1 VITSLASSLVFG
13 LSWCFC
19 TAAGSICGAACGN
32 DKPSTTAPSATSG
45 RKRSAFL
52 FVISIGLSFAFQY
65 GVSRAL
71 GPNSNAL
78 TSIPYAGP
86 YLVSAWTSG
95 CSYDSNNMELEEV
108 CRQNNGVYR
117 VSACTWLFFTILA
130 VAAKCKPS
138 FNREVWPAKYVLFLF
153 LVTASAFIPNT
164 PLFSPIYLQ
173 FSRVCAAIFV
183 ILQQLIYIDIGYDWN
198 DSWVTK
204 ANEAEAEEL
213 GSGKKWLAAIL
224 ITCGILFSAMITGV
238 ALLFKYFGGCTTNK
252 VFISFTLILSII
264 ATIVQLL
271 GEEASLL
278 TSAIIS
284 VYATYLCYSSVSSNS
299 DPLCNPYY
307 EQSDALNIAF
317 GVGLTLISLA
327 WTGFSWTASQ
337 TLSK

>member
-1 VITSLASSLVFG
+1 MFGIT
-13 LSWCFC
+13 WCFC
-19 TAAGSICGAACGN
+19 TAAGSVCGAACGN

-52 FVISIGLSFAFQY
+52 FLISVGLSFAFQY
-65 GVSRAL
+65 GVARAL
-71 GPNSNAL
+71 GPDSNAL

-86 YLVSAWTSG
+86 YLVQAWTSG
-95 CSYDSNNMELEEV
+95 CNYSDSNLHSNASVLEEV

-117 VSACTWLFFTILA
+117 VSACTWLFFVLLA

-138 FNREVWPAKYVLFLF
+138 FNREVWPAKYVLFLIF
-153 LVTASAFIPNT
+153 VTASAFIPNT
-164 PLFSPIYLQ
+164 PLFTPIYLQ

-204 ANEAEAEEL
+204 SNDAEAEEI

-224 ITCGILFSAMITGV
+224 ITCGIFFSASITGV
-238 ALLFKYFGGCTTNK
+238 ALLFHYFGGCTTNK
-252 VFISFTLILSII
+252 VFVSLTLIFSLIV
-264 ATIVQLL
+264 TIVQLL

-278 TSAIIS
+278 TSAILS
-284 VYATYLCYSSVSSNS
+284 LYATYLCYSSVSANP
-299 DPLCNPYY
+299 DPTCNPYY
-307 EQSDALNIAF
+307 ERVDALNIAI
-317 GVGLTLISLA
+317 GVGMTFISLA
-327 WTGFSWTASQ
+327 WTGFSWTASE